1 MHTNNSTLLA
11 HEDIITKSWF
21 FTDES
26 TDHWCGMIRSLCQ
39 TQCISWQIPHSS
51 HNSDTMTFDWCVTMS
66 LNHIHSSY
74 WDVYYAGTIISSIN
88 ILHSA
93 SLNFCQPFTSLIISP
108 SVSSHQQASQDNR
121 HCKRQQCNMQNK
133 TKQQQQSSVSF
144 LYCTCVHFAVGR
156 EEPEI
161 SINLSKGCRETD
173 QPNNLESA
181 HTTSAAKARAAAAA
195 SHNHIL
201 LSHRLPI
208 HHTSNSSTITTTIT
222 SCRSIYHHRNAYT
235 SHNIYKIYIFPTN
248 LAIFSHIC
256 ITIIPL
262 V

>member
-1 MHTNNSTLLA
+1 MLYV
-11 HEDIITKSWF
+11 K
-21 FTDES
+21 
-26 TDHWCGMIRSLCQ
+26 
-39 TQCISWQIPHSS
+39 
-51 HNSDTMTFDWCVTMS
+51 
-66 LNHIHSSY
+66 
-74 WDVYYAGTIISSIN
+74 
-88 ILHSA
+88 
-93 SLNFCQPFTSLIISP
+93 
-108 SVSSHQQASQDNR
+108 
-121 HCKRQQCNMQNK
+121 QNK
-133 TKQQQQSSVSF
+133 AAAKFYVSF
-144 LYCTCVHFAVGR
+144 LYCTCVHCAVGR

-181 HTTSAAKARAAAAA
+181 HTTSAAKARAAAA

-235 SHNIYKIYIFPTN
+235 SHNIYIKYTFFQPTWQSFHIY
-248 LAIFSHIC
+248 
-256 ITIIPL
+256 